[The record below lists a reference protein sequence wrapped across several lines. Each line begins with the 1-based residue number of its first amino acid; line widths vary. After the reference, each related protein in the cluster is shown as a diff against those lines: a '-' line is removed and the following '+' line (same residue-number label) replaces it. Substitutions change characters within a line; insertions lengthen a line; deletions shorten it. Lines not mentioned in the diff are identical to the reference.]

1 MFTKLELGDYGLISE
16 FMNEQL
22 LLLQEQT
29 QKSQQNLIYLEE

>member
-22 LLLQEQT
+22 MLLQKMT
-29 QKSQQNLIYLEE
+29 LKSQQNIDYLEE

>member
-22 LLLQEQT
+22 LLLQRMTLE
-29 QKSQQNLIYLEE
+29 SQQKLNYLEE